1 MTSKAQMV
9 KWGNSLAVRIPKV
22 IAEEAE
28 LREGDELVIEVQSQG
43 ALAVKAAR
51 KPPTLDE
58 LIAQITPENLH
69 KGAWPDDGPVGNE
82 AW

>member
-1 MTSKAQMV
+1 MTAKAQMV

-22 IAEEAE
+22 VAEEAE
-28 LREGDELVIEVQSQG
+28 LNEGDELVIEVQSRG

-58 LIAQITPENLH
+58 LIAEITPENLH
-69 KGAWPDDGPVGNE
+69 KAVWSDDGPVGNE

>member
-1 MTSKAQMV
+1 MSAKAQMV

-22 IAEEAE
+22 VAEEAE
-28 LREGDELVIEVQSQG
+28 LNEGDELVIEVQSRG

-58 LIAQITPENLH
+58 LIADITPQNLH
-69 KGAWPDDGPVGNE
+69 RAAWSDDGPVGNE